1 MSTATAPDE
10 KLATDGG
17 DPTALLG
24 RTQNP
29 SRRRQD
35 REDFYRSIL
44 ESLGEGVIITDR
56 DSRILYAN
64 SRIEC
69 LTGHPRSELIGAV
82 SYELLAPKEEWPA
95 MRRRH
100 KERLA
105 GKEESYELEHVR
117 KDGGRHWVSVRAV
130 PYRNTRGDIV
140 GTIGLLSCIKE
151 RKSLEFE
158 NEYLQEELRGNYR
171 TILGDS
177 PALKK
182 VLAQIEMVA
191 PTNASVLILGESGT
205 GKELVAR
212 AIHDRSPRKTAALV
226 RVNCASIPRELFES
240 EFFGHVR
247 GAFTG
252 AVKDRVGRFELAH
265 NGTLF
270 LDEIGEVPLELQSKL
285 LRVLQE
291 GQFEK
296 VGEDRTRTVDVRI
309 VAATNRDLEAEVKAG
324 RFRQDLYYRL
334 SVFPIDLPPLR
345 DRAEDISALAQYF
358 LTQSA
363 RKLGLNPPRLTSA
376 QVKELQSYDWPGNVR
391 ELQNV
396 IERAAIRS
404 RDGRLELGLARTGST
419 RPTSRMSETRSQSAP
434 ASLGEIKEHERSLIL
449 DALAKTR
456 GKIYGPAGA
465 AALLG
470 LKPTTL
476 SSRVHRMGLKKFV
489 AERQT

>member
-1 MSTATAPDE
+1 
-10 KLATDGG
+10 
-17 DPTALLG
+17 
-24 RTQNP
+24 
-29 SRRRQD
+29 
-35 REDFYRSIL
+35 
-44 ESLGEGVIITDR
+44 
-56 DSRILYAN
+56 
-64 SRIEC
+64 
-69 LTGHPRSELIGAV
+69 
-82 SYELLAPKEEWPA
+82 
-95 MRRRH
+95 
-100 KERLA
+100 
-105 GKEESYELEHVR
+105 
-117 KDGGRHWVSVRAV
+117 VSVRAL
-130 PYRNTRGDIV
+130 PYRNARGDIV
-140 GTIGLLSCIKE
+140 GTIGLLSCIRD
-151 RKSLEFE
+151 RKTLEFE
-158 NEYLQEELRGNYR
+158 NEYLHEELRGNYR
-171 TILGDS
+171 AILGDS

-191 PTNASVLILGESGT
+191 PTNASVIILGESGT

-212 AIHDRSPRKTAALV
+212 AIHERSPRKAAALV

-265 NGTLF
+265 GGTLF

-309 VAATNRDLEAEVKAG
+309 IAATNRDLEDEVKAG

-345 DRAEDISALAQYF
+345 DRAEDISALAQHF
-358 LTQSA
+358 LEQSA
-363 RKLGLNPPRLTSA
+363 RKLGKPAPRLSAA

-396 IERAAIRS
+396 IERAVIRARS
-404 RDGRLELGLARTGST
+404 GHLEFGLRPNGNVNRTPRG
-419 RPTSRMSETRSQSAP
+419 PASAP
-434 ASLGEIKEHERSLIL
+434 KVTAFSLGDIKQHERELVL
-449 DALAKTR
+449 DALSKTR
-456 GKIYGPAGA
+456 GKIYGPDGA

-476 SSRVHRMGLKKFV
+476 SSRVHRMGLKRFV
-489 AERQT
+489 AERG